1 MARLERKRLAR
12 ERRHARVRRTIEGT
26 DVRPRL
32 SVYRSLHHIYAQVI
46 DDKIGHTLV
55 AASTVEPEVRSQ
67 IDELDKSAQARLV
80 GKVVGERAVEQ
91 GIDSVVF
98 DRGGYKY
105 QGRVKALAE
114 GAREAGLEF

>member
-1 MARLERKRLAR
+1 
-12 ERRHARVRRTIEGT
+12 
-26 DVRPRL
+26 
-32 SVYRSLHHIYAQVI
+32 VYRSLHHIYAQVI